1 MIESVAVVM
10 TQNDQVLIVKKDP
23 EHKLAGLWEFP
34 GGKLEA
40 GESLEACIKREM
52 LEELVIDVEIG
63 ALLVTYIYVLPRNTL
78 KINAFFAKSLSDQMT
93 LIEHVD
99 LRWVDIESLR
109 DYAFVPSDLQVVDAL
124 ENWKKTLK

>member
-52 LEELVIDVEIG
+52 LEELAIDVEIG
-63 ALLVTYIYVLPRNTL
+63 ALLVTYVYVLPRNTL
-78 KINAFFAKSLSDQMT
+78 KINAFFAKPLSDQMT
-93 LIEHVD
+93 LVEHVD
-99 LRWVDIESLR
+99 LRWVEVESLR
-109 DYAFVPSDLQVVDAL
+109 DYAFVPSDLQVIEAL
-124 ENWKKTLK
+124 ENWKKTMK